1 MAIIL
6 HLTARRQKQPVCSMS
21 DKNRSKILVVDDD
34 ILNVR
39 LIEAQLMADYEVK
52 AACSG
57 EEALDLIASEKPD
70 LIILDVMMPGMS
82 GYEVCSRIRSS
93 KETCFIPVII
103 VTALSSRDDRMEGI
117 KAGADEFLTK
127 PVDRFEVMTRV
138 RTLLKNKILYDELA
152 AESQKAKQYLDIA
165 GSMIVAIDA
174 DHKVTLSN
182 SRCNEVL
189 GYAEGELI
197 GSDWLERVI
206 PPEERSLTESLFARA
221 ATDVP
226 CDPESFEGHVITRAG
241 QKRLISWRNSFIS
254 DSSGKIAT
262 ILCSGTD
269 ITDQRS
275 AEQKIKTSEEKFRAL
290 FENSVDPIMIL
301 DMNCAI
307 LEVNSPLCDLLL
319 YSKKELLQLSKSD
332 LIPSDH
338 LHRCKEHFAS
348 VIEKRHVVFETEC
361 LRKDGSRVP
370 VEMSVKLIEYDGR
383 PAILSNGRDITE
395 RRRAEQTLRESEEK
409 FRLLAENA
417 SDVIWTM
424 DREGRFLYVSPSVL
438 KLRGYTPE
446 EVMGQSLTEIFP
458 QDSISKI
465 RRAVDAFFESF
476 MKSGI
481 SNRTEILEV
490 EQFHK
495 EGHRIWTEAI
505 ARPVF
510 DESGQFKFFLGVSR
524 DISERKKAQ
533 ESIRRYID
541 DLAKANESLQ
551 SLDRMKDEFI
561 SNLSHELK
569 TPLISIKGYS
579 ELVHDEVLGPLN
591 EKQRNAMR
599 IVLDKYDHLSFL
611 LDSLIYISIVRSG
624 KVSYRFDPLRIED
637 ALKKVMDYFS
647 FKAADKKIRM
657 VRNFEKDLPL
667 VRGDVEYIPYLFRS
681 LLDNAIKFSRN
692 EGLIEV
698 SAFRDKGDVHVVIK
712 DNGIGIPAAEFAN
725 IFNPFYQVDSSMTR
739 KHGGSGLGLYVS
751 RTITEVHNGKIWIE
765 SAEGSGTAVH
775 VSFPSYTPPHLAAN
789 RPSEA

>member
-1 MAIIL
+1 MN
-6 HLTARRQKQPVCSMS
+6 

-34 ILNVR
+34 VLNVR
-39 LIEAQLMADYEVK
+39 LIEAQLMADYKVK
-52 AACSG
+52 VAYSG
-57 EEALDLIASEKPD
+57 EEALILIDTEKPD

-82 GYEVCSRIRSS
+82 GYEVCNRIKSS

-117 KAGADEFLTK
+117 RAGADEFLTK
-127 PVDRFEVMTRV
+127 PIDRFEVLTRV
-138 RTLLKNKILYDELA
+138 RTLLKNKQLYDELI
-152 AESQKAKQYLDIA
+152 AEDRKTKQYLDIA
-165 GSMIVAIDA
+165 GCMIVAIDA

-182 SRCNEVL
+182 SKCNEVL

-197 GSDWLERVI
+197 GSDWLKCVI
-206 PPEERSLTESLFARA
+206 PVDERDRMESFFTRA
-221 ATDVP
+221 KNDVLKP
-226 CDPESFEGHVITRAG
+226 LESFEGHVITRAG

-254 DSSGKIAT
+254 DPSGKVTT
-262 ILCSGTD
+262 ILCSGSD

-275 AEQKIKTSEEKFRAL
+275 TEQKIKTSEEKFRAL

-301 DMNCAI
+301 DMDCTI
-307 LEVNSPLCDLLL
+307 LEANPSLCDLLL
-319 YSKKELLQLSKSD
+319 YSKEELLQLSKSD
-332 LIPSDH
+332 LFPPEY
-338 LHRCKEHFAS
+338 LHRCKVEVATA
-348 VIEKRHVVFETEC
+348 IEKGHVVFETEY

-370 VEMSVKLIEYDGR
+370 VEISVKVIEYDGR
-383 PAILSNGRDITE
+383 PAILSNGRDIAE
-395 RRRAEQTLRESEEK
+395 RKRAEQTLRESEEK
-409 FRLLAENA
+409 FRLLAENS

-424 DREGRFLYVSPSVL
+424 DREGKFLYVSPSVL
-438 KLRGYTPE
+438 KLRGYTAE

-458 QDSISKI
+458 EDSISKI
-465 RRAVDAFFESF
+465 RRAVDAFFEDF
-476 MKSGI
+476 LRAGI

-495 EGHRIWTEAI
+495 DGHRIWTEAI
-505 ARPVF
+505 ARPVL
-510 DESGQFKFFLGVSR
+510 DESGQLKFFLGVSR
-524 DISERKKAQ
+524 DISERKKDQ

-667 VRGDVEYIPYLFRS
+667 IKGDVEYIPYLFRS

-775 VSFPSYTPPHLAAN
+775 VSFPSYTPSHVAAN
-789 RPSEA
+789 RSSEA

>member
-1 MAIIL
+1 
-6 HLTARRQKQPVCSMS
+6 MS

-34 ILNVR
+34 VLNVR

-57 EEALDLIASEKPD
+57 EEALDLIDSEKPD
-70 LIILDVMMPGMS
+70 LVILDVMMPGMS

-93 KETCFIPVII
+93 KETCFIPVIM
-103 VTALSSRDDRMEGI
+103 VTALSSRDDRLEGLR
-117 KAGADEFLTK
+117 AGADEFLTK
-127 PVDRFEVMTRV
+127 PVDRFEVLTRV
-138 RTLLKNKILYDELA
+138 RTLLKNKLLYDELA
-152 AESQKAKQYLDIA
+152 AESRKTKQYLDIA

-174 DHKVTLSN
+174 DHKITLSN

-206 PPEERSLTESLFARA
+206 PPEERTLTGSLFARA
-221 ATDVP
+221 AADVP
-226 CDPESFEGHVITRAG
+226 GNPESFEGHVVTSTG
-241 QKRLISWRNSFIS
+241 QKRLICWRNSFIS

-269 ITDQRS
+269 ITDQRNT
-275 AEQKIKTSEEKFRAL
+275 EQRIKNSEEKFRAL

-301 DMNCAI
+301 SMNCTI
-307 LEVNSPLCDLLL
+307 LEVNPSLCDLLL
-319 YSKKELLQLSKSD
+319 YSKEELLHLSKSH
-332 LIPSDH
+332 LIPPEH
-338 LHRCKEHFAS
+338 LHKCKGYFAA
-348 VIEKRHVVFETEC
+348 VIEKGHIVFETEC

-395 RRRAEQTLRESEEK
+395 RRKAEQTLRENEEK

-424 DREGRFLYVSPSVL
+424 DRDGRFMYVSPSVL

-446 EVMGQSLTEIFP
+446 EVMGQSLVEVFP
-458 QDSISKI
+458 QDSISRI
-465 RRAVDAFFESF
+465 RLAIDAFFEDF
-476 MKSGI
+476 RKTGK
-481 SNRTEILEV
+481 SNRMEILEV
-490 EQFHK
+490 EQFHRD
-495 EGHRIWTEAI
+495 GHRIWTEAI

-510 DESGQFKFFLGVSR
+510 DESGQFRFFLGVSR

-624 KVSYRFDPLRIED
+624 KVRYRFDPLRIED

-647 FKAADKKIRM
+647 FKAADKKIGM
-657 VRNFEKDLPL
+657 VHNFEKDLPL
-667 VRGDVEYIPYLFRS
+667 IRGDVEYIPYLFRS

-692 EGLIEV
+692 EGFIDV

-712 DNGIGIPAAEFAN
+712 DNGIGIPPAEFSN

-739 KHGGSGLGLYVS
+739 KYGGSGLGLYVS
-751 RTITEVHNGKIWIE
+751 KTIAEVHGGKIWIE

-775 VSFPSYTPPHLAAN
+775 VSFPPYTPSHNGDARSSQA
-789 RPSEA
+789 